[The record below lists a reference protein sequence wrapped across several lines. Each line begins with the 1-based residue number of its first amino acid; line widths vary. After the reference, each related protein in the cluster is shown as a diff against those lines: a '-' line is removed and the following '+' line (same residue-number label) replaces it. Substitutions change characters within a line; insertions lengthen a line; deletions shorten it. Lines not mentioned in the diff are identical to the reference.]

1 MSEWQKSDA
10 KDDRDENMA
19 EDKTEKSDISNLRKI
34 FEDSDEDY
42 DADLEELA
50 ELTEEVKLV
59 EKTAMET
66 GDSATIDL
74 IKLPT
79 QKPDKMDEDKESD
92 EDEEEDKE
100 SDTTDDEEP
109 TQEPDK
115 MDEDKESDEDQAED
129 EELFQITHEGAFL
142 TEEMLYNF
150 FIDFGKITNI
160 TDCHGNDVD
169 EKLPKQIILTFC
181 SKNSNRILNLN
192 FPNVRI
198 IPLNQSQRWKKA
210 GNIFKNISNHC
221 DFWKHQDGVVGEEAM
236 GNEIPPN
243 AALVINLKKSEEVN
257 DHYIKVTYTCVT
269 GKKVSSDE
277 GKLCLRNVLKTKTV
291 HMPGRQEWI
300 KQRHRIFHLFLA
312 SADSIEVLKSPE
324 TCGCKDTGDKV
335 TEGDAA
341 TEEVLIKVEPKE
353 EKEELSA
360 GRDKAVWKKD
370 EGHDKAG
377 TVKRVNEAVVETD
390 DKEKL
395 KKKLRLEEIRHDWTV
410 EETRVSDVKKE
421 FKEKSTCG
429 PWRFEWPG
437 Q

>member
-92 EDEEEDKE
+92 EDEDEDKE
-100 SDTTDDEEP
+100 SDPTDDE
-109 TQEPDK
+109 EPDK
-115 MDEDKESDEDQAED
+115 MDEDKESDEDQVED

-221 DFWKHQDGVVGEEAM
+221 DFWKYQDGVVGEEAM
-236 GNEIPPN
+236 VNEIPPN
-243 AALVINLKKSEEVN
+243 AALVINLKKSEKVN
-257 DHYIKVTYTCVT
+257 DHYTKVTYTCLT
-269 GKKVSSDE
+269 GKKVSSYASE
-277 GKLCLRNVLKTKTV
+277 MSSKQKRCTCQVGKN
-291 HMPGRQEWI
+291 GQ
-300 KQRHRIFHLFLA
+300 
-312 SADSIEVLKSPE
+312 SS
-324 TCGCKDTGDKV
+324 
-335 TEGDAA
+335 A
-341 TEEVLIKVEPKE
+341 TESSTCSWLPQTASRSSKALEPVDAKT
-353 EKEELSA
+353 
-360 GRDKAVWKKD
+360 R
-370 EGHDKAG
+370 
-377 TVKRVNEAVVETD
+377 
-390 DKEKL
+390 
-395 KKKLRLEEIRHDWTV
+395 
-410 EETRVSDVKKE
+410 ETRLLKVMRQQR
-421 FKEKSTCG
+421 
-429 PWRFEWPG
+429 RFSSR
-437 Q
+437 